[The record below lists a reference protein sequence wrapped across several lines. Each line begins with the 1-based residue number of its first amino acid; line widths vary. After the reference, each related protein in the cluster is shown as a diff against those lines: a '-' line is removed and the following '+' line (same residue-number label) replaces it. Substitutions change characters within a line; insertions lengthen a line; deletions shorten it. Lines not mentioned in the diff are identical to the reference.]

1 MSIHE
6 KISLKQYVELA
17 EEIKE
22 RYEYLN
28 VEQASA
34 SPFIRLFRGSSMS
47 SNAGLSSIHA
57 GKPRHA
63 QIDEGLPS
71 APDSTR

>member
-28 VEQASA
+28 VEQTSA
-34 SPFIRLFRGSSMS
+34 SPFIKLFRGSSMS
-47 SNAGLSSIHA
+47 SAGLSSIHA
-57 GKPRHA
+57 GKPGHT
-63 QIDEGLPS
+63 QIDDGLPS